1 MKNRVLHLPMAEVL
15 IDPKAAAARVA
26 EACRRPLPMRAT
38 GLCQVGEVLLIPLE
52 QIPRAETCEYV
63 FSLFAEDIATLDDV
77 TASVN
82 SRFYAGFTT
91 LGAFDDG
98 HSRWGFF
105 VTART

>member
-1 MKNRVLHLPMAEVL
+1 MKNRVLHLPLAEVL

-52 QIPRAETCEYV
+52 QIPAAERCTYV
-63 FSLFAEDIATLDDV
+63 FSLFTEGIAT
-77 TASVN
+77 VN

-105 VTART
+105 VTAGK